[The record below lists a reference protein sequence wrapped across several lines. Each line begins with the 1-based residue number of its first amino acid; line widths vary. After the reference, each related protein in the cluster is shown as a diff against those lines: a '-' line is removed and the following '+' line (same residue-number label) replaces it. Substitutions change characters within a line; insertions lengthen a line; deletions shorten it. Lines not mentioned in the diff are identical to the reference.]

1 MADVQQPAE
10 SSNFILSLWNG
21 IIEFIDGTGMPE
33 QIEKVDM
40 ALFTNP
46 WFAIPFFSLIAY
58 QLYKQAFRDIIIE
71 ALIMAIWYAS
81 GTRYM
86 QTLIVGGE
94 LQVNKVLPVLFGGAA
109 AVGLIIYLLFGR
121 SD

>member
-1 MADVQQPAE
+1 MEDVQPPAE
-10 SSNFILSLWNG
+10 SSNFVVSMWQG
-21 IIEFIDGTGMPE
+21 IVEFVDGTKMPE

-46 WFAIPFFSLIAY
+46 WFAIPFFCLIAY

-71 ALIMAIWYAS
+71 ALIFGIWYAS

-94 LQVNKVLPVLFGGAA
+94 LQVNKVLPVLFLGAA
-109 AVGLIIYLLFGR
+109 ATGLIIYLLFGR